1 MKKYSLPISKVFRD
15 YKRQLGNVYGK
26 EEGESLL
33 FILLQE
39 FTGLTRTELLAD
51 PERPLKFDVLNRLEE
66 GVDSLLHHVPVQYI
80 LGKTFF
86 YGLEFYVDENVL
98 IPRPET
104 EELVDWVIGDLKAG
118 GGMMGDD
125 HPRELLDIGTGS
137 GCIAVAIGK
146 NIPDIRIT
154 GTDIYTSV
162 LQIARKNARYHG
174 VRIRFLKHD
183 ILSWFVRDL
192 SGSYDVVMSNP
203 PYVCLSERAF
213 MRQNVLQYEPWV
225 SLFVSDEHPL
235 IFYEA
240 IAAFALKHLKRP
252 GRLYVE
258 INERKGQEVTALLA
272 GKSFGDIVLRQDIN
286 GKDRMVR
293 ATLT

>member
-1 MKKYSLPISKVFRD
+1 MKKDTLPISKLIKE
-15 YKRQLGNVYGK
+15 YKRQLRQVYGK
-26 EEGESLL
+26 EESESLL

-39 FTGLTRTELLAD
+39 FTGLTRTALLAE
-51 PERPLKFDVLNRLEE
+51 PERPVEEDVVIRMDEAVDRLS
-66 GVDSLLHHVPVQYI
+66 DHVPVQYI
-80 LGKTFF
+80 LGKTLF

-104 EELVDWVIGDLKAG
+104 EELVDWVIGDLKASG
-118 GGMMGDD
+118 GTMGDD

-146 NIPDIRIT
+146 NIPDIGIT
-154 GTDIYTSV
+154 ATDIYTSV

-174 VRIRFLKHD
+174 LRIRFLKHD

-192 SGSYDVVMSNP
+192 SGSYDVVVSNP
-203 PYVCLSERAF
+203 PYICLSERVF
-213 MRQNVLQYEPWV
+213 MRQNVLQYEPWI

-240 IAAFALKHLKRP
+240 IAAFANKHLKRP
-252 GRLYVE
+252 GRLYLE
-258 INERKGQEVTALLA
+258 INETKGHEVTALLA
-272 GKSFGDIVLRQDIN
+272 GKGFSDIVLRQDIN